1 MLQIQ
6 HATNGMDNWLLE
18 AGNDVI
24 REYIQ
29 HGHLD
34 QGRDL
39 HFLFYFVSLV
49 SMETMFEKI
58 YNFWSYVE

>member
-34 QGRDL
+34 QGRD
-39 HFLFYFVSLV
+39 FLGIL
-49 SMETMFEKI
+49 
-58 YNFWSYVE
+58 FWFCVTGFHGNNVWKDL